1 MARHNLLRGVI
12 PYFHVENAN
21 DAVKLYERAFGAK
34 EVARTATDDGKRLMN
49 CQLEINSGLVMV
61 MDAMPDH
68 GYPFQP
74 THSFSLQLIVDDA
87 QAWYDRAVIAG
98 CKPLVPVQKMFWGD
112 KWGAVIDPFQI
123 RWAFDEPAD
132 S

>member
-49 CQLEINSGLVMV
+49 CQLEINGDLVMV
-61 MDAMPDH
+61 MDAMPDA
-68 GYPFQP
+68 
-74 THSFSLQLIVDDA
+74 LAL
-87 QAWYDRAVIAG
+87 RA
-98 CKPLVPVQKMFWGD
+98 
-112 KWGAVIDPFQI
+112 
-123 RWAFDEPAD
+123 
-132 S
+132 